1 MKKSTN
7 QIMLKIFTILLVI
20 ITIASL
26 STSVLAGNAISAAD
40 LEANITFGNDTTMVQ
55 KVGSIMGTIRNI
67 AVIAAVIVLMI
78 IGVKY
83 ILGSVEE
90 KAEYKKTFMPLI
102 IGIVLVVLATSI
114 ATFICASVVLAPRCG
129 VKTILPEHCNSG
141 QFATSFSFS

>member
-102 IGIVLVVLATSI
+102 IGIVLVVTQFSLHLI
-114 ATFICASVVLAPRCG
+114 LYLNLVNLPIYPYQTFRIIHL
-129 VKTILPEHCNSG
+129 
-141 QFATSFSFS
+141 F

>member
-7 QIMLKIFTILLVI
+7 QIMLKIFTILLVV

-26 STSVLAGNAISAAD
+26 STAVLAAGTGINASD
-40 LEANITFGNDTTMVQ
+40 LEQNITFGEDTTIVQ

-114 ATFICASVVLAPRCG
+114 ATFIFNMVGASGA
-129 VKTILPEHCNSG
+129 
-141 QFATSFSFS
+141 QQ

>member
-7 QIMLKIFTILLVI
+7 QIMLKIFTILLVV

-26 STSVLAGNAISAAD
+26 STSVLAAGTGISASD
-40 LEANITFGNDTTMVQ
+40 LEQNITFGDDTTIVQ

-102 IGIVLVVLATSI
+102 IGIVIVVLATSI
-114 ATFICASVVLAPRCG
+114 ATFIFNMVGANGA
-129 VKTILPEHCNSG
+129 K
-141 QFATSFSFS
+141 